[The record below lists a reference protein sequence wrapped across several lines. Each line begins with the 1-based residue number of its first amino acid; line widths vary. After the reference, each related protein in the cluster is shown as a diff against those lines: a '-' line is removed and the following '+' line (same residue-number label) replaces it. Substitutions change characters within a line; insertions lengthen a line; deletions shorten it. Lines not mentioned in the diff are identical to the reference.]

1 MAFIPS
7 RVAVNSAP
15 VGYKGRVIFFGIPVR
30 ATSSSLDAKQPI
42 TLPTPVSNVPEQPM
56 WHVSPVTVEGD
67 IVFPLTDEAGLAEI
81 IKRAVTKQ
89 QKRLIPGDVQVE
101 WPPASTTGGF
111 TSPGSVSATRAVI
124 SNYGRLFSGCI
135 INRLGIRATA
145 EGTVVVTAGIMGI
158 GIEEVAVDEQEWQS
172 LLSRQDVGLN
182 RVITW
187 NEVSIAGIPTTQ
199 ANASSCWVT
208 EIGIDINNNCSHNWT
223 FNTPGADGRLVFPRS
238 ITTGLREISGSL
250 NFLGTAPTQDVAIR
264 NLINYT
270 SQESLDISLV
280 PARRQTLVEA
290 GPTSL
295 VSQPSGGLLMRF
307 NRVVYEWQDL
317 EINAGVVTS
326 QVKWHAHGDGPG
338 TAAAELFTY
347 G

>member
-1 MAFIPS
+1 MAFISS
-7 RVAVNSAP
+7 RAAVNSAP
-15 VGYKGRVIFFGIPVR
+15 VGYKGRVVFFGIPVR
-30 ATSSSLDAKQPI
+30 VTSSSLDAKQPI
-42 TLPTPVSNVPEQPM
+42 TLPTPVSSVPEQPM

-67 IVFPLTDEAGLAEI
+67 IVFPLTDETGLAEI
-81 IKRAVTKQ
+81 INRAVTKQ
-89 QKRLIPGDVQVE
+89 QKRLVPGDIQVE
-101 WPPASTTGGF
+101 WPPVSISGGTTGG
-111 TSPGSVSATRAVI
+111 
-124 SNYGRLFSGCI
+124 YGRSFSGCV
-135 INRLGIRATA
+135 INKLSIKATA
-145 EGTVVVTAGIMGI
+145 GGAVTITAGIMGI
-158 GIEEVAVDEQEWQS
+158 GIEEVPVDEEAS
-172 LLSRQDVGLN
+172 SSDGGLN

-187 NEVSIAGIPTTQ
+187 NEVFIDGIPTTR
-199 ANASSCWVT
+199 ANGSPCWVT

-223 FNTPGADGRLVFPRS
+223 FNPPSADKQLVFPRS

-250 NFLGTAPTQDVAIR
+250 SFLGTAPTQDVAIK
-264 NLINYT
+264 NLVNYT
-270 SQESLDISLV
+270 SQESLNISLV

-317 EINAGVVTS
+317 EISAGVVKS

-338 TAAAELFTY
+338 AAAAELFTY